1 MAYSIYFLKMQLLS
15 EQFEMSDLEAAK
27 VKSMAT
33 FVALF
38 HSKAFLQ
45 SRLSSIAPSVD
56 LKYLQH
62 MELYKKENA
71 KAAQV
76 AINSIQNHLWYLTEE
91 IVVLSIFDE
100 DLPPTLR
107 KSLVVKLLL
116 IPRASHFEP
125 SKPKFPTINPE
136 TIEYPDQLLSFL
148 GPNSWLFFHLLNAK
162 DEILDWMK
170 FPVDCWGEAT
180 GYDKL
185 KNIARRL
192 EVVNDC
198 AERGVKLISDFKDSV
213 TNTEEQHY
221 LFQVIEQHRVHFKG
235 YDKTSVQNM

>member
-1 MAYSIYFLKMQLLS
+1 MQLLS
-15 EQFEMSDLEAAK
+15 EQFEMTDLEAAN

-38 HSKAFLQ
+38 NIKAFLQ
-45 SRLSSIAPSVD
+45 SRLSSIAPLVD

-100 DLPPTLR
+100 DLPKTLR

-116 IPRASHFEP
+116 IPRASHVEP
-125 SKPKFPTINPE
+125 SKPKFPTIVPE
-136 TIEYPDQLLSFL
+136 TIGPIGPTI

-162 DEILDWMK
+162 DEIIDWMK

-180 GYDKL
+180 GYHKL

-192 EVVNDC
+192 EIVND
-198 AERGVKLISDFKDSV
+198 EMI
-213 TNTEEQHY
+213 
-221 LFQVIEQHRVHFKG
+221 
-235 YDKTSVQNM
+235 